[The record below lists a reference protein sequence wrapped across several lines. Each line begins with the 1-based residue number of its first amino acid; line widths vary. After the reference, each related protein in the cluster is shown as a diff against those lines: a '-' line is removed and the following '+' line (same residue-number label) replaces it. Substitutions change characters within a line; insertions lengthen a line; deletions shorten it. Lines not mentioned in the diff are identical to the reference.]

1 MYLPDE
7 LPAARVLITVKAY
20 PLPSSKYEELVCTA
34 GILPDGKWIRIYPI
48 PFRALPYVERYQ
60 KYYWITIN
68 LKRNVS
74 DFRPESYRP
83 CNGMDEHI
91 QIGERIDTSN
101 GWEER
106 KQYIL
111 KEVFTAL
118 NDLIKRAKSQERKS
132 LGTLKPAEI
141 IDFVVE
147 PGERQWRKEWL
158 NQLRQYN
165 LFELD
170 EQGQGKERQIIR
182 KVPYKY
188 FYKFLSQGD
197 TRPHKLMIEDWELG
211 ALYWNCLRN
220 TGGDE
225 DAANKLVR
233 RKYFDEFVAQ
243 KDLYLFLGTTKA
255 HHMRSENPFI
265 IIGIFYPPKAEEKKL
280 DVQQLTMF

>member
-83 CNGMDEHI
+83 SNGVEEHI
-91 QIGERIDTSN
+91 QIGECIDTSN

-106 KQYIL
+106 KQYVL
-111 KEVFTAL
+111 KEVFTAMR
-118 NDLIKRAKSQERKS
+118 DLIKHAKSQERKS

-141 IDFVVE
+141 IDFIVE
-147 PGERQWRKEWL
+147 PGERQWKKEWL
-158 NQLRQYN
+158 DQLRQYN

-170 EQGQGKERQIIR
+170 EQGQGKKRRVIR

-233 RKYFDEFVAQ
+233 RKYFEEFIAQ
-243 KDLYLFLGTTKA
+243 KDIYLFLGTTKA

-265 IIGIFYPPKAEEKKL
+265 IIGVFYPPKPEEKKL

>member
-265 IIGIFYPPKAEEKKL
+265 IIGIFYPPKPEEKKL